1 MWCDAV
7 MQVWSYSKRVSAD
20 GKAGAACAQAAEACI
35 ATLTGHDRGVTFVA
49 FHPKEKNVLASKS

>member
-1 MWCDAV
+1 